1 MKKNIWILLDNRIG
15 SRHQAEGIA
24 DCLDKTKF
32 VITEKTLK
40 YNRWAALPNFIRGK
54 TLFGLVPE
62 SKNEIIPPYPDIVL
76 SPTRRTAPIARYI
89 KKKHPATKLV
99 QLGHIGRTGI
109 KDFTSIFAPEHD
121 KNKFNAPNI
130 HYTIGCPHFVTREKL
145 DKAYQKWQGKFS
157 TLPHP
162 VTTVIIGGAIKKGR
176 FSLKNAEQL
185 ALAVKHLKEQE
196 GGSLLITTSRRT
208 GTEAEE
214 IIMSYLKAFPHYA
227 YLWGTKDENPY
238 LGFLACADNIIV
250 TGDSVSMCSEATAT
264 GKTLRIFTGS
274 DWLTPKHLRFVQSLC
289 SKGYALDIK
298 DENITQQ
305 QTKVTPLNTA
315 EEIAKSIVTL

>member
-1 MKKNIWILLDNRIG
+1 MAAAIRLKELPTALIKPGLPLQKKRWSITVG
-15 SRHQAEGIA
+15 RH
-24 DCLDKTKF
+24 C
-32 VITEKTLK
+32 
-40 YNRWAALPNFIRGK
+40 P
-54 TLFGLVPE
+54 TLFAEQLCSAWFPKAKIQ
-62 SKNEIIPPYPDIVL
+62 SAPHIDIVL

-89 KKKHPATKLV
+89 KKKHPETKLV

-109 KDFTSIFAPEHD
+109 KDFTFIFAPEHD

-130 HYTIGCPHFVTREKL
+130 HYTVGCPHFVTREKL
-145 DKAYQKWQGKFS
+145 DSAYQKWHDKFS

-162 VTTVIIGGAIKKGR
+162 VTAVIIGGAIKKHP
-176 FSLKNAEQL
+176 FSLENAEQL
-185 ALAVKHLKEQE
+185 ALAVKSLKKKE

-208 GTEAEE
+208 GTAAEE
-214 IIMSYLKAFPHYA
+214 KIMSTLNAFPHYA

-238 LGFLACADNIIV
+238 LGFLACADNIVV

-289 SKGYALDIK
+289 SKGYAADIANE
-298 DENITQQ
+298 DYTRQQ
-305 QTKVTPLNTA
+305 PPDTPLNTA
-315 EEIAKSIVTL
+315 QEIAAVIATL